1 MALKIV
7 KHTEEMQSQDLK
19 KTISLDIEGLFQK
32 IFFLCSKVVDCAKE
46 IIECTNLKKIFTAET
61 EEEFEEK
68 FAYLQRAM
76 KVFNVVFGSRISI
89 VDAMTKAT
97 TTMKNLQLLA
107 QKFDVQLIPENDKQD
122 EPLTNEDVDLMV
134 QMMKDF
140 GEDEIRKD
148 IEKYNQ
154 ELEDKEK
161 QELQN
166 QSEIVDVYDVY
177 ENKTE

>member
-7 KHTEEMQSQDLK
+7 KHTEEVKRQDIV
-19 KTISLDIEGLFQK
+19 KTISLDIEGLFRK
-32 IFFLCSKVVDCAKE
+32 MFFLCCKVVDCARE
-46 IIECTNLKKIFTAET
+46 IVECTDFKKIFLAET

-107 QKFDVQLIPENDKQD
+107 QKFDVQLIPENARQD

-148 IEKYNQ
+148 IEKYNK